1 MITPINRARERSRI
15 HARIRRKLSG
25 SANRPR
31 LCVYRSLTH
40 IYAQVVDDLA
50 GTTLAAA
57 STLETE
63 VCGDRKTAG
72 NIAGAKLVGKAI
84 AERAKAKGIEA
95 VVFDRG
101 GYLYH
106 GRVRALAEAARESG
120 LKF

>member
-31 LCVYRSLTH
+31 LCVYRSLAH
-40 IYAQVVDDLA
+40 ICAQVVDDLA